1 MSFSDSEMKLA
12 RFFVER
18 EGEGVLEVI
27 RDIDF
32 FDAGIID
39 SLDMVSLGV
48 YVEKTFGKKLDL
60 TDAATLTA
68 ARRFDA
74 LMALV
79 DKPAD
84 TQPAS

>member
-1 MSFSDSEMKLA
+1 MSFSDREMKLA

-27 RDIDF
+27 REIDF

-48 YVEKTFGKKLDL
+48 YIEKTFGKKLDL